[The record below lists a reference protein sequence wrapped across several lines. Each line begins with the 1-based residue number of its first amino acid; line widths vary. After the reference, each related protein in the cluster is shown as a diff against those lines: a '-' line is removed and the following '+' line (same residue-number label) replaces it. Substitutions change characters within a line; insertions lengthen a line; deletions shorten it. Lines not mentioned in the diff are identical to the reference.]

1 MISRREDR
9 SGSFLREFKSL
20 GRNLFL
26 IMYLGIISVALIV
39 VLYRLDSYAE
49 QLLVFFIC
57 WLISFHI
64 LLFVFRNVVS
74 RRLIRATDY
83 VYFLF
88 VFIGLVM
95 AAYAQQAE
103 RSETYMRLISVL
115 PIKDDTIKTWIAQI
129 SNECP
134 TLAVNR
140 PDIIEPIRQLNPA
153 VEIRPDEKPLII
165 PTEVCAIL
173 RELNS
178 TISNNNYKK
187 LYDELGTQNIFIA
200 SPWLW
205 SQRRQDE
212 TPASAY
218 LFLSN
223 ASLMAQILVS
233 RNYPTDLFGLMPRD
247 QKMHTLIAKYL
258 VIDLW
263 PFVLAFAIAIR
274 ITRVTSDV
282 TGWPRDGKE

>member
-103 RSETYMRLISVL
+103 RSETYMRLISV
-115 PIKDDTIKTWIAQI
+115 
-129 SNECP
+129 S
-134 TLAVNR
+134 
-140 PDIIEPIRQLNPA
+140 
-153 VEIRPDEKPLII
+153 
-165 PTEVCAIL
+165 
-173 RELNS
+173 
-178 TISNNNYKK
+178 
-187 LYDELGTQNIFIA
+187 
-200 SPWLW
+200 WLW